1 MNIAILETGSINA
14 DIADRFSRYPD
25 MFRKMFA
32 DAGSTGIT
40 FSEVPVLDGVF
51 PASVDD
57 YDGYLVTGSAAGV
70 YDDFDW
76 IDPLKAFIRDIH
88 AAGKPLVGVCFGH
101 QIIAQALGGTCIKWP
116 GGWGV
121 GQVIGAISEQDMLDA
136 EGKARMEAHG
146 AKMLE
151 ATIAAEAEAKL

>member
-1 MNIAILETGSINA
+1 M
-14 DIADRFSRYPD
+14 
-25 MFRKMFA
+25 
-32 DAGSTGIT
+32 
-40 FSEVPVLDGVF
+40 
-51 PASVDD
+51 
-57 YDGYLVTGSAAGV
+57 
-70 YDDFDW
+70 
-76 IDPLKAFIRDIH
+76 
-88 AAGKPLVGVCFGH
+88 
-101 QIIAQALGGTCIKWP
+101 P